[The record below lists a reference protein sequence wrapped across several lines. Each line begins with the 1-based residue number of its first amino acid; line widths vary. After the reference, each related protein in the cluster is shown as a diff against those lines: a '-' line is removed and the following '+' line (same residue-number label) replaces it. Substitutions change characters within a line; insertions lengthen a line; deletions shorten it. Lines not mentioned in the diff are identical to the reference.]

1 MPRTPHLFT
10 RLWPSAAATA
20 CLSLVTALGAT
31 SAAASCAGEDFA
43 PCTPAPAFIEAVT
56 TLCLL
61 PADTLSAFD
70 TALQESGLPQINE
83 IESSMLRV
91 LSYRTEAL
99 MLTVTGLSDDTA
111 ECTVSTG
118 AEVGEGIFAEADT
131 ALQATGATVTETGQ
145 TWDGRPQITYESA
158 GESLTLTL
166 PEPPFDGMTDITL
179 IRNLPFK

>member
-1 MPRTPHLFT
+1 MTKRTF
-10 RLWPSAAATA
+10 
-20 CLSLVTALGAT
+20 V
-31 SAAASCAGEDFA
+31 AAASLALLTATPALASCEGEDFA
-43 PCTPAPAFIEAVT
+43 PCTPAPEFIEAVT

-70 TALQESGLPQINE
+70 AALQESGLPQINE

-99 MLTVTGLSDDTA
+99 MLTITGLSDDTA

-118 AEVGEGIFAEADT
+118 ADVGEGVFAETDA
-131 ALQATGATVTETGQ
+131 ALQATGATVTETGD
-145 TWDGRPQITYESA
+145 TWDGRPQITYDSA
-158 GESLTLTL
+158 GDTLTLTL

-179 IRNLPFK
+179 IRNLPFE